1 MKVKNTLQNIN
12 PFVVK
17 YFMNHV
23 ALRET
28 LQINAPKSPIAIDEN
43 FTWIDFYGCDNWMPL
58 ALSKRVT
65 SIILTNQKIS
75 T

>member
-1 MKVKNTLQNIN
+1 MKNLTRKLETHSEILTQIYSVMKVKKNTLRNIN

-28 LQINAPKSPIAIDEN
+28 LAAN
-43 FTWIDFYGCDNWMPL
+43 
-58 ALSKRVT
+58 
-65 SIILTNQKIS
+65 
-75 T
+75 

>member
-1 MKVKNTLQNIN
+1 MKVKNTLRNIN

-17 YFMNHV
+17 YFINHV

-43 FTWIDFYGCDNWMPL
+43 
-58 ALSKRVT
+58 VT
-65 SIILTNQKIS
+65 YIKSD
-75 T
+75 

>member
-1 MKVKNTLQNIN
+1 MKNLTRKLETHSEILTQIYSVMKVKNTLRNIN

-28 LQINAPKSPIAIDEN
+28 LVLLQINAPKSPIATDE
-43 FTWIDFYGCDNWMPL
+43 
-58 ALSKRVT
+58 
-65 SIILTNQKIS
+65 KITYIKS
-75 T
+75 DE

>member
-1 MKVKNTLQNIN
+1 MKNLNRKLETHSEILTPIYSVMKVKNTLRNIN

-28 LQINAPKSPIAIDEN
+28 LAAN
-43 FTWIDFYGCDNWMPL
+43 
-58 ALSKRVT
+58 
-65 SIILTNQKIS
+65 
-75 T
+75 

>member
-1 MKVKNTLQNIN
+1 MKVKNTLRNIN

-28 LQINAPKSPIAIDEN
+28 LAANKCSEVPNSN
-43 FTWIDFYGCDNWMPL
+43 
-58 ALSKRVT
+58 
-65 SIILTNQKIS
+65 
-75 T
+75 